1 MISKSANSKKDP
13 MLDKQIHRIKFYPV
27 SNGDTSQFIL
37 ANGKRLIFD
46 FNHRKTG
53 EAVDSPHID
62 LKAHLKK
69 ELDDAGKNTVEVF
82 ALTHADTDHLAGAS
96 DFFYLNHAS
105 KYQGEGRIKIET
117 LWVPAVM
124 LLEKYRRN
132 ESHPEYAPWAEE
144 AWHRLLEGKGV
155 RIFSKPKELATQLT
169 EELKKIKL
177 PANSRDHLFT
187 HAGEFVPG
195 FSLDTD
201 GLELFTHS
209 PFADHK
215 EDGTTVERNEESLM
229 FHVRF
234 SADGKTTDMIQCG
247 DSEAEALEW
256 IVTKTQKEKKDERL
270 CWDLFNIPHHCS
282 YLALNIN
289 GQKGDK
295 KTVPLPKVK
304 ELLDFGRPGAY
315 IVSSSFS
322 IPDNNKAYE
331 QTQPPHIQARKTY
344 EDALDEIGGTA
355 FLVTMEESTEKKQE
369 PIEFEISS
377 RGLKRTKIATAT
389 DKISA
394 AAIIT
399 SNSAP
404 RAGSDTYD

>member
-1 MISKSANSKKDP
+1 MSSP
-13 MLDKQIHRIKFYPV
+13 QIHRIKFYPV

-37 ANGKRLIFD
+37 ANGKRLVFD
-46 FNHRKTG
+46 FNHRKVG
-53 EAVDSPHID
+53 ENADSPHID

-69 ELDDAGKNTVEVF
+69 ELDDAGKDTVDVF

-96 DFFYLNHAS
+96 DFFHLNYA
-105 KYQGEGRIKIET
+105 KAYQGEGRIKIET

-132 ESHPEYAPWAEE
+132 EEHPEFAPWAEE

-155 RIFSKPKELATQLT
+155 RIFSKPKELVTQLT
-169 EELKKIKL
+169 EELKKKNL
-177 PANSRDHLFT
+177 PANARDALFT
-187 HAGEFVPG
+187 HAGEIVPG
-195 FSLDTD
+195 FSLAVD

-209 PFADHK
+209 PFADHQ

-234 SADGKTTDMIQCG
+234 SADGTTTDMIQCG

-256 IVTKTQKEKKDERL
+256 IVTKTQERGNDERL
-270 CWDLFNIPHHCS
+270 RWDLFNIPHHCS
-282 YLALNIN
+282 YLALNVS
-289 GQKGDK
+289 GEKGDK

-304 ELLDFGRPGAY
+304 ELLDSGRPSAY
-315 IVSSSFS
+315 IVSSSFP
-322 IPDNNKAYE
+322 IPDNKAAYD

-344 EDALDEIGGTA
+344 KETLDNIGGTA
-355 FLVTMEESTEKKQE
+355 FLVTMEEPNEKKPE
-369 PIEFEISS
+369 PIEFEVSVK
-377 RGLKRTKIATAT
+377 GLKRVKIATAS
-389 DKISA
+389 DRISA

-399 SNSAP
+399 SSPAP
-404 RAGSDTYD
+404 RAG